1 MAMAI
6 SYGFISK
13 TGSKQHKEAALAMK
27 HGVTSHVSYKSL
39 NLWEFKQRKER
50 VQMEKGA
57 LFDFSRGVPHEKL
70 KNEKNGDMWL

>member
-27 HGVTSHVSYKSL
+27 HGVTSHVSYKISIYGSL
-39 NLWEFKQRKER
+39 NR
-50 VQMEKGA
+50 EKRGSRWKRGH
-57 LFDFSRGVPHEKL
+57 FSTFPVGYPTKS
-70 KNEKNGDMWL
+70 